1 MLMTSEMNEK
11 GNSQTVVSNI
21 SANGLWVLCGNRE
34 YFLPYDQFPW
44 FKDAPIKHIFNLEE
58 PHPGHLYW
66 PDLDVDL
73 SLEIIQHPE
82 QFPLISEQSY

>member
-1 MLMTSEMNEK
+1 MHGTVT
-11 GNSQTVVSNI
+11 SQTEISNI
-21 SANGLWVLCGNRE
+21 STNGLWLLYGDRE

-66 PDLDVDL
+66 PDLDVISPLKSSNTQSD
-73 SLEIIQHPE
+73 
-82 QFPLISEQSY
+82 FPG